1 MLAITHLGSCEVTI
15 EDLCGIGSHALERS
29 TLLHSQV
36 VGEDTESSSHL
47 FDVRVVQPAELLRL
61 DCETDEV
68 DSQVD
73 AFRDFVDQTHGLT
86 LKLGRLE
93 CRSILQICLLV
104 MHIGKHLFFELAEV
118 RCFDLQAKQV
128 QILEHLS
135 VQEKDSFS
143 DQVLAL
149 GFLAVA
155 NILLDVPRV
164 VPRLH
169 DVAIGG

>member
-47 FDVRVVQPAELLRL
+47 LDVWVIQSTELLRL
-61 DCETDEV
+61 DCEPGEV
-68 DSQVD
+68 DSEID
-73 AFRDFVDQTHGLT
+73 ALGHLVDQPHCLS

-93 CRSILQICLLV
+93 CRPVVQVSLLMV
-104 MHIGKHLFFELAEV
+104 HISQHLFFELAEV